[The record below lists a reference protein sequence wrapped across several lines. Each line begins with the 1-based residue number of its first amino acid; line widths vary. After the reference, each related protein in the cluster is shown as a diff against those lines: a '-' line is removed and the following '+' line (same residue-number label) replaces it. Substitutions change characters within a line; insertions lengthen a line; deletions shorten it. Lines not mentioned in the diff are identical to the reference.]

1 MKKVLLVVCC
11 LVSTVENVS
20 ADGSSREIVGWLNKI
35 SGAAQQLNYQGIF
48 IYQHGNSIET
58 SRITH
63 HVDAQGEHEKLEAL
77 DGPPREIIRNNDEVM
92 YFSPDQKIVKIEKR
106 KTKVTFPALLIPAQF
121 ASLAENYNIKK
132 SEPLRIIGFD
142 CESFVLEPKDN
153 LRYGHKLW
161 ADSNT
166 GLLLKAKMVNEKNEI
181 IEQFSFIQLKI
192 GGTIDKEAVKPS
204 YLPVSPEWHF
214 DQSGLN
220 VQSQDTGWSVKNQP
234 VGFKKVSEMKRNFS
248 GKSYAVSHLV
258 FSDGLA
264 AVSVFV
270 EPIQDKANAAKI
282 IQGISPHGALNVY
295 TKPFNNYLITVV
307 GEAPAATVMQIG
319 NSVTTSAR

>member
-1 MKKVLLVVCC
+1 MRKALLVVCC
-11 LVSTVENVS
+11 FVGLVENVN
-20 ADGSSREIVGWLNKI
+20 ADASSKEIAGWLHKI
-35 SGAAQQLNYQGIF
+35 AGAAQQLNYQGIF
-48 IYQHGNSIET
+48 IYQHGSSIET

-92 YFSPDQKIVKIEKR
+92 YFLQDQKIVKIEKR
-106 KTKVTFPALLIPAQF
+106 KVKASFPALLIPSQF
-121 ASLAENYNIKK
+121 SSLAENYHIRK
-132 SEPLRIIGFD
+132 SEPLRIIGYD

-166 GLLLKAKMVNEKNEI
+166 GLLLKAKMVNEKNEV

-192 GGTIDKEAVKPS
+192 GGPINKEAVKPS
-204 YLPVSPEWHF
+204 YSPIPSDWLL
-214 DQSGLN
+214 DRSGLN
-220 VQSQDTGWSVKNQP
+220 IQSQDTGWSVKNQP

-248 GKSYAVSHLV
+248 GKSAVSHLV

-270 EPIQDKANAAKI
+270 EPIPDKAQALKI
-282 IQGISPHGALNVY
+282 IQGLSQHGALNVY
-295 TKPFNNYLITVV
+295 TKPLNDYLVTVV
-307 GEAPAATVMQIG
+307 GEAPAVTVMQIG
-319 NSVTTSAR
+319 NSVGTK